1 MSEYQAKGFGGR
13 NMIVK
18 YEQFAGE
25 GVDDKSIEAAV
36 QHLDVRR
43 APILVSHFG
52 QNVHQ
57 RIVYDFSTGGVWVK
71 RKPFDVN
78 EV

>member
-36 QHLDVRR
+36 
-43 APILVSHFG
+43 
-52 QNVHQ
+52 
-57 RIVYDFSTGGVWVK
+57 
-71 RKPFDVN
+71 
-78 EV
+78 